1 MFLLKKSLFSNDLR
15 IKKITTI
22 KGTII
27 PNTLVAIAREHVIEA
42 SKALL

>member
-1 MFLLKKSLFSNDLR
+1 MFLLKKLLLSNDLR

-27 PNTLVAIAREHVIEA
+27 PNTLVAIASEHEIEA
-42 SKALL
+42 TKAFL